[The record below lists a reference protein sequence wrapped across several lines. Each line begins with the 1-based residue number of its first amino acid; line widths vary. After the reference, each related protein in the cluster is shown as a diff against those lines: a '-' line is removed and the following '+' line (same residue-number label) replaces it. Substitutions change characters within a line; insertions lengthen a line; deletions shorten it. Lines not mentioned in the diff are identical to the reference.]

1 LRGSTKS
8 QLEASRRPTIIER
21 EFSGAT
27 AGAGAGTRGRFPAI
41 ELPAGRRL
49 SWEGRYVSGSG
60 PRDGESRACAA
71 LPAERGLLRLPSLLF
86 LLLPP
91 PLPPAQLPAG
101 PFPFSSFSSMSAHSG
116 APNSSPP
123 PRRWRSRVFRSR
135 SRESP
140 TPLCAA
146 ACGLTSMAFFARLS
160 GRGGNSF
167 FRD

>member
-1 LRGSTKS
+1 VNLAAQRPGRGQGPGGDFPRSSFPLGGDCRGRAVTS
-8 QLEASRRPTIIER
+8 VVRGRGTGNRVRARLYLPNEAS
-21 EFSGAT
+21 SDS
-27 AGAGAGTRGRFPAI
+27 
-41 ELPAGRRL
+41 LPY
-49 SWEGRYVSGSG
+49 SSS
-60 PRDGESRACAA
+60 S
-71 LPAERGLLRLPSLLF
+71 SSSS
-86 LLLPP
+86 P

-101 PFPFSSFSSMSAHSG
+101 PFPFSSFSSVSAHSG